1 MAAFG
6 IGSTSRPLQ
15 GRGGSPGFRF
25 FLYGTVSI
33 VVMFMDQRHGWL
45 EQARYVLQA
54 AAYPIEL
61 AVNSP
66 SAAWHWLQG
75 TFETREAL
83 QAENLR
89 LRTQQRELQL
99 RTMRYEALAKEN
111 GELRGLRDA
120 LPPVADRWLAAEI
133 VNLQL
138 NSLRQRVVINRGT
151 TNGVFKGQA
160 VLDGKGLVG
169 QTTHVGPWSAEI
181 ILITDPE
188 HAVPVQIERTGLRT
202 IAVGSGDT
210 ASLALPYLPANADIK
225 TGDLL
230 ITSGLGGVFPAGY
243 PVARVAEVHRDAV
256 QPLAQVRAIPLA
268 NIDVDRE
275 VVLVWFREDHP
286 AAPVA
291 ATTGDLAKGNAALKP
306 QPAPPKPKP
315 VPPAATAPPTPSP
328 AATAPSTPSPA
339 GSPEAGP
346 TANSRPGAGGAPAQP
361 RHEGAS
367 DAGADAAAT
376 PQQPRTPKPTATN
389 GSSSAPGAH
398 GPAGTRGSPAAP
410 ATNPAPKK
418 ATSPAQPAP
427 TPDQAAPS
435 DTAPTTEVGPAL
447 RSTPLEPEPAP
458 SEAPKTGDAGSGAG
472 ATR

>member
-6 IGSTSRPLQ
+6 VGTSRSIQ

-25 FLYGTVSI
+25 TLYAAIS
-33 VVMFMDQRHGWL
+33 VVIMFMDQRHGWL

-66 SAAWHWLQG
+66 SAAWHWLQES
-75 TFETREAL
+75 FATREAL
-83 QAENLR
+83 EAENKR
-89 LRTQQRELQL
+89 LRALERELQL
-99 RTMRYEALAKEN
+99 RTMRYEALAREN

-120 LPPVADRWLAAEI
+120 LPPVADHWLAAEI

-138 NSLRQRVVINRGT
+138 TSLRQRVIVNRGT

-160 VLDGKGLVG
+160 VLDDKGLVG
-169 QTTHVGPWSAEI
+169 QTTHVGPWSAEV

-188 HAVPVQIERTGLRT
+188 HAVPVQIERTGART

-210 ASLALPYLPANADIK
+210 TSLALPYLPANADIK

-268 NIDVDRE
+268 DINTDRE

-291 ATTGDLAKGNAALKP
+291 AVVGDLKTGNASLKP

-315 VPPAATAPPTPSP
+315 APPADATGLGLAVQPGSGAPPRSP
-328 AATAPSTPSPA
+328 PA
-339 GSPEAGP
+339 GSPGSAAPTTRSPSGAQPSSAAPSRSPQTGVPAPAGP
-346 TANSRPGAGGAPAQP
+346 ASPASQSKAPAPRTASPAPQPQSPSADPAGSPPAKPAAPAQP
-361 RHEGAS
+361 EPSNGA
-367 DAGADAAAT
+367 
-376 PQQPRTPKPTATN
+376 
-389 GSSSAPGAH
+389 AP
-398 GPAGTRGSPAAP
+398 PAAP
-410 ATNPAPKK
+410 
-418 ATSPAQPAP
+418 
-427 TPDQAAPS
+427 
-435 DTAPTTEVGPAL
+435 TAPGNGTAPPQSEPDSTTP
-447 RSTPLEPEPAP
+447 P
-458 SEAPKTGDAGSGAG
+458 
-472 ATR
+472 